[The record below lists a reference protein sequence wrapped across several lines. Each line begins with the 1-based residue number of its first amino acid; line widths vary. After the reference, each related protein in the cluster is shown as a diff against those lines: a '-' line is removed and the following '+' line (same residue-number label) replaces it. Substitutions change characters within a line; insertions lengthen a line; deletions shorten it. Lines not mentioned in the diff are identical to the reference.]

1 LILFVESISKN
12 PDMYVPA
19 YPLPIMEIGSFVKWN
34 MPEVEIGVISVP
46 VDYGLPLSQAGKE
59 QIYRN
64 LLRDISDLKPKGVG
78 ISCTAISQAEES
90 ISLCEQI
97 KTLNPDIFVF
107 LGGYFP
113 TIYYEEIFS
122 RTEAVDLIVTGEGEI
137 PALKITEMLEKGL
150 DPRDERIPNLAWKA
164 DGQVR
169 STEQGRRFDLGRKA
183 LLNLELL
190 RYPRSYEILPYAF
203 SRGCPYQCN
212 FCMEDFIRP
221 RRKEVPPAIVQSDL
235 IHLSRQAGAHTLLV
249 SDALF
254 KSFDLFPLI
263 RSLDMKVNFETRCD
277 VLAPS
282 QIPQIAD
289 SCGIL
294 ALGFESASYG
304 TLKRMNKVRDKAHYE
319 KYISNTVQIFSEAV
333 KNEIPIMVFMIAGYP
348 GDTEEDLE
356 TTLLFAKKLSENRGP
371 GGHVFKIGECRVYP
385 KTQIYDVA
393 LSSPDVVFEDNG
405 VFGENIVTHPSRDL
419 NFETILKYMGDI
431 FHLSNNT
438 PKLLS
443 TLSTI
448 MPFFRLPAHALN
460 DDMIPKMCFMDE
472 EKTIFNVHANSLSAF
487 RELVPELSTKYKRWM
502 SQQRSARNLPF

>member
-1 LILFVESISKN
+1 MILFVESISKN

-34 MPEVEIGVISVP
+34 VPEVEIKVISVP
-46 VDYGLPLSQAGKE
+46 VDYGLPLTQAGKD

-64 LLRDISDLKPKGVG
+64 LLGDISDLKPKGVG

-97 KTLNPDIFVF
+97 KGHNPDIFVF
-107 LGGYFP
+107 MGGYFP

-122 RTEAVDLIVTGEGEI
+122 RTGAVDLIVTGEGEI
-137 PALKITEMLEKGL
+137 PALKITKMLEKGL
-150 DPRDERIPNLAWKA
+150 DPRDESIPNLAWKEN
-164 DGQVR
+164 GQVR
-169 STEQGRRFDLGRKA
+169 LTKKGSRFDLGRKA

-203 SRGCPYQCN
+203 SRGCHYQCN
-212 FCMEDFIRP
+212 FCMEDFMRP
-221 RRKEVPPAIVQSDL
+221 RRMEVPSKIVQNDL
-235 IHLSRQAGAHTLLV
+235 THLSRHAGARTLLV

-254 KSFDLFPLI
+254 RSFDLFPII

-277 VLAPS
+277 VMAPS
-282 QIPQIAD
+282 LIPQIAD
-289 SCGIL
+289 SCGML

-304 TLKRMNKVRDKAHYE
+304 TLKRMNKVKDKAHYE

-356 TTLLFAKKLSENRGP
+356 TTFLFARKLSENRGP

-385 KTQIYDVA
+385 KTRIYDIA
-393 LSSPDVVFEDNG
+393 MSSPDVVFEDNG

-419 NFETILKYMGDI
+419 DFGTILKYMRDI

-438 PKLLS
+438 PKLLN

-448 MPFFRLPAHALN
+448 MPFFRLPAHSLK
-460 DDMIPKMCFMDE
+460 DDMIPEMCFRDE
-472 EKTIFNVHANSLSAF
+472 DKTIFNVQGESLSTF
-487 RELVPELSTKYKRWM
+487 RQTVPELSKKYERWM
-502 SQQRSARNLPF
+502 SGQRSARNLPI